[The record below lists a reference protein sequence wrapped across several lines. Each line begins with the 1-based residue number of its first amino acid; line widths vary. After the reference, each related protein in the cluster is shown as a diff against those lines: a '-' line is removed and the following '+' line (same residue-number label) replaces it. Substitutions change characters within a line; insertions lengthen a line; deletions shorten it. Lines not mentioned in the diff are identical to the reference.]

1 MRLCSGQLK
10 ADRKEMHDRH
20 LSKRRCWFWGRC
32 ISQKGG
38 TMIRRHLKNAFMTT
52 GMVAGVIAWST
63 PVFAQETLQDT
74 PQQSGASV
82 DSNSASNPVANNASI
97 PTMAPAPAASELAQ
111 PSGTITV
118 TGSRL
123 PPGITSTSPITS
135 VNAKE
140 ITKQGYTRIE
150 DMLNRMPQFYG
161 TQSSAVANGSSGIS
175 TANLRG
181 LGSNRTLVLI
191 NGRRLMPG
199 DPSSQAAD
207 LNSIP
212 SSLIKRVDVL
222 TGGASAVYGSDAVAG
237 VVNFIMDTDYEGFH
251 ADAQYNVLNG
261 DNDSRTMRNIL
272 RNSPIAG
279 TKTPT
284 NTPFDG
290 WGFNAN
296 LKFGAGTKDGRGHVV
311 AYLGYR
317 RQAAVT
323 GADRDYSSCALSG
336 NGTSGAICTGSP
348 TSAEGNILLND
359 GNYHLNNGQLVSGM
373 SQYNYAPTN
382 NLQRPDQRYTAG
394 FFAHYD
400 VTDGFKPYAEFQFMD
415 DRSSAQIAPSGTF
428 GFGTVNCDNPFLT
441 AQESSIMC
449 SAANIDNTTHTDS
462 QGNTYNNSSAQIL
475 KRNVEGGPRINTMRH
490 TSYRGVIGT
499 KGEIVKGL
507 TYDVYGQYGS
517 TVYQNR
523 YSRDFSISR
532 LNNALNVVNYN
543 GTATCRSVI
552 DGTDPSCVP
561 YDIFSGNKPSQNALD
576 YLQTPGVATGST
588 QETVVSGS
596 LTFDGSQYGVQLP
609 TASQGLSVNVGAEY
623 RREKMNYDVDSAYA
637 TGDLAGQGGA
647 NPSSHGKYDV
657 KELFIEAALPIMDH
671 RRGVNELTL
680 TGGFRYSDYSSTGS
694 VQSYKGQMVY
704 SPVKGVALRGGYN
717 RAVRAPNIQELY
729 GPTSIGNDGSTD
741 PCAGTSPTMSASQ
754 CELMGVTKNQYGNI
768 LANPASQYYGNQG
781 GNPNLKP
788 ETANTFTGGVALTP
802 FRRFSFTADFF
813 DIKIKNIVSQLG
825 ADNILQLCGTQ
836 GRYCDRIHRDKY
848 GSLWRNQSGYVDDVL
863 MNIGSLATRGVDFG
877 VNYSYPLGN
886 KYGSLTASLN
896 GTWLLNYKT
905 NPGGGATTYDCA
917 GLYGAVCGM
926 PMPKWRHQM
935 RVSWDLPAGFGF
947 SAMWRFVGG
956 TKSDA
961 GSTANP
967 YSSAKSSFDKKIGN
981 VSYLDLTAYYK
992 VTDKVTLNAGVNNV
1006 VGTRPPLITSQNGG
1020 AGGIYNGN
1028 TYVTTYDVYGRY
1040 IFAGLSYDF

>member
-1 MRLCSGQLK
+1 
-10 ADRKEMHDRH
+10 
-20 LSKRRCWFWGRC
+20 
-32 ISQKGG
+32 
-38 TMIRRHLKNAFMTT
+38 MIRRHLKNAFMTT

-63 PVFAQETLQDT
+63 PVFAQETLQDSS
-74 PQQSGASV
+74 QQSGTSAN
-82 DSNSASNPVANNASI
+82 SNSAGNAAADNAAI
-97 PTMAPAPAASELAQ
+97 PTMAPAPATPELAQ

-123 PPGITSTSPITS
+123 PPGVTSTSPITS

-150 DMLNRMPQFYG
+150 DMLNRMPQLYG
-161 TQSSAVANGSSGIS
+161 GQNSATSNGSTG
-175 TANLRG
+175 TATADLRG

-207 LNSIP
+207 LNTIP
-212 SSLIKRVDVL
+212 SSLIKRVDIL

-237 VVNFIMDTDYEGFH
+237 VVNFIMDTEYEGFH
-251 ADAQYNVLNG
+251 ADAQYNVLNN
-261 DNDSRTMRNIL
+261 DNNNKTMRRIL
-272 RNSPIAG
+272 RRDG
-279 TKTPT
+279 ERDPT

-323 GADRDYSSCALSG
+323 GADRDYGACAL
-336 NGTSGAICTGSP
+336 NADQDINNGSP
-348 TSAEGNILLND
+348 YCGGSATSAEGNIYTAD
-359 GNYHLNNGQLVSGM
+359 GNKYHLGNGQLLPGKAL
-373 SQYNYAPTN
+373 YNYGPPS

-428 GFGTVNCDNPFLT
+428 GHGTINCDNPLLSGQQASILCSTSNINPGLSYDSNGKSYQT
-441 AQESSIMC
+441 A
-449 SAANIDNTTHTDS
+449 
-462 QGNTYNNSSAQIL
+462 GAQIF
-475 KRNVEGGPRINTMRH
+475 KRNTEGSPRIDRLQH
-490 TSYRGVIGT
+490 TSYRGVIGS
-499 KGEIVKGL
+499 KGEIIKGL

-517 TVYQNR
+517 TVYQDHYTN
-523 YSRDFSISR
+523 DFSVSK
-532 LNNALNVVNYN
+532 LNNALNVINVN
-543 GTATCRSVI
+543 GVATCRSVVS
-552 DGTDPSCVP
+552 GADPKCVP
-561 YDIFSGNKPSQNALD
+561 YDIFTGKGPSKDATN
-576 YLQTPGVATGST
+576 YLQTPATAVGST

-609 TASQGLSVNVGAEY
+609 TASHGLSVNVGAEY
-623 RREKMNYDVDSAYA
+623 RREKMKYNTDSVYA
-637 TGDLAGQGGA
+637 SGDLAGQGGP

-671 RRGVNELTL
+671 RRGVNDLTL
-680 TGGFRYSDYSSTGS
+680 TGGFRYSDYSSSGS

-704 SPVKGVALRGGYN
+704 SPMKGVALRGGYN
-717 RAVRAPNIQELY
+717 RAVRAPNIKELY

-741 PCAGTSPTMSASQ
+741 PCAGTNPKMNAVQ
-754 CELMGVTKNQYGNI
+754 CDRMGVTASQYGHVD
-768 LANPASQYYGNQG
+768 PSDASQYYGMIG

-788 ETANTFTGGVALTP
+788 ETANTFTGGISLNP

-813 DIKIKNIVSQLG
+813 DIKIKNMVNTLG
-825 ADNILQLCGTQ
+825 ADNILQLCGN
-836 GRYCDRIHRDKY
+836 RNLYCDRIHRDQY
-848 GSLWRNQSGYVDDVL
+848 GSLWRNQSGYVSDVL
-863 MNIGSLATRGVDFG
+863 TNIGSLSTRGVDFG
-877 VNYSYPLGN
+877 ANYSYPLGQ
-886 KYGSLTASLN
+886 KYGSLSASLN
-896 GTWLLNYKT
+896 GTWLLNYKQ
-905 NPGGGATTYDCA
+905 NPGGGATTYNCA
-917 GLYGAVCGM
+917 GRYGAICNN
-926 PMPKWRHQM
+926 PMPKWRHEI
-935 RVSWDLPAGFGF
+935 RLSWDLPAGYGF

-956 TKSDA
+956 VKNDA
-961 GSTANP
+961 GSAANP
-967 YSSAKSSFDKKIGN
+967 NPSSNVNFDKKIGN

-992 VTDKVTLNAGVNNV
+992 VTDKVTLSAGVNNV
-1006 VGTRPPLITSQNGG
+1006 LGTNPPLLTSNVGG
-1020 AGGIYNGN
+1020 NNASYTAN
-1028 TYVTTYDVYGRY
+1028 TYASIYDVYGRY